1 MRECRDVVGRSGVR
15 EPARLPGGPAAVPP
29 LEPGAG
35 GRGRPDHGPAP
46 VAAGAAHPSRPA
58 QPTIGELASY
68 LLIRHHS
75 AVQLADRVEALGL
88 VRRHRD
94 DDGRRLVRL
103 QLTPAGARRRAALG
117 AAHLEEL
124 RRPASLAT
132 AAAGLDAAAGAE
144 PHRPL
149 LAPSASERA
158 RSRPT
163 GSTGWA
169 RLPPAGHPWRA
180 PSDRPPRT
188 RRPWR

>member
-1 MRECRDVVGRSGVR
+1 MRECRDVVGRSGYENLLASRVALQR
-15 EPARLPGGPAAVPP
+15 FLRWSQEQAAVAGLTTAQHQLLLVLRIHPDPP
-29 LEPGAG
+29 
-35 GRGRPDHGPAP
+35 
-46 VAAGAAHPSRPA
+46 S
-58 QPTIGELASY
+58 PTIGELASY

-75 AVQLADRVEALGL
+75 AVQLADRVEVLGL

-117 AAHLEEL
+117 AAHLEEP

>member
-1 MRECRDVVGRSGVR
+1 LDDRGYENLLASRVALQRFLRWSQ
-15 EPARLPGGPAAVPP
+15 EQAAVAGLTTAQHQLLLVLRIHPDPP
-29 LEPGAG
+29 
-35 GRGRPDHGPAP
+35 
-46 VAAGAAHPSRPA
+46 S
-58 QPTIGELASY
+58 PTIGELASY

-103 QLTPAGARRRAALG
+103 QLTPAGARRRA
-117 AAHLEEL
+117 
-124 RRPASLAT
+124 
-132 AAAGLDAAAGAE
+132 E

>member
-1 MRECRDVVGRSGVR
+1 MTRYGPLTARQRPSIASNSFNTIASPSLLPEPSVMRVL
-15 EPARLPGGPAAVPP
+15 AL
-29 LEPGAG
+29 AG
-35 GRGRPDHGPAP
+35 DNADSQQLCLA
-46 VAAGAAHPSRPA
+46 AAGVPGS
-58 QPTIGELASY
+58 L
-68 LLIRHHS
+68 RH
-75 AVQLADRVEALGL
+75 E

-149 LAPSASERA
+149 LAPLRVGE
-158 RSRPT
+158 
-163 GSTGWA
+163 G
-169 RLPPAGHPWRA
+169 
-180 PSDRPPRT
+180 
-188 RRPWR
+188 

>member
-1 MRECRDVVGRSGVR
+1 MDDRGYENLLASRVALQRFLRWSQ
-15 EPARLPGGPAAVPP
+15 EQAAVAGLTTAQHQLLLVLRIHPDPP
-29 LEPGAG
+29 
-35 GRGRPDHGPAP
+35 
-46 VAAGAAHPSRPA
+46 S
-58 QPTIGELASY
+58 PTIGELASH

-75 AVQLADRVEALGL
+75 AVQLADRVEVLGL

-94 DDGRRLVRL
+94 HDGRRLVRL

-124 RRPASLAT
+124 RRLASLAA

-144 PHRPL
+144 PHRPRL
-149 LAPSASERA
+149 VPSASEGA

-180 PSDRPPRT
+180 PGDRPPRT